1 MFCDRRSW
9 CAPFLEGEPAYEL
22 DEPWRSGCR
31 VCDAP
36 EVGGR
41 RVDIRVGERRTVH
54 EVEDIDA
61 EVQRPATRQPHRSH
75 EVHVHL
81 QEVRPPDA
89 IDSEWEDALLEVG
102 RYLCRIALEPGVHVK
117 PALERR
123 VVARDILEIAVEE
136 DVPPREER
144 SRLVFERAADLPA
157 AENRANNA
165 RAPELPPRAER
176 NLGQAAGSDAVR
188 AAVGVRLP
196 Q

>member
-31 VCDAP
+31 VSDAP

-41 RVDIRVGERRTVH
+41 RVDIRVRERCTVQ

-75 EVHVHL
+75 DVHVHL
-81 QEVRPPDA
+81 QEVRAPDA
-89 IDSEWEDALLEVG
+89 VDSEREDALLEVRG
-102 RYLCRIALEPGVHVK
+102 HPRRIALEPGVDVK

-123 VVARDILEIAVEE
+123 VVAGDILEIAVEE
-136 DVPPREER
+136 DVPPRE
-144 SRLVFERAADLPA
+144 
-157 AENRANNA
+157 
-165 RAPELPPRAER
+165 
-176 NLGQAAGSDAVR
+176 
-188 AAVGVRLP
+188 
-196 Q
+196 